1 MSKTSERPTEE
12 SQEDVEPTPLAPIDL
27 ARGYAT
33 LAFELHE
40 VLNKRLDGFEK
51 QLSEVRGIA
60 AFGVRRIEEIAAA
73 LNVPGPR
80 EAKP

>member
-1 MSKTSERPTEE
+1 VSKTSERPTEE
-12 SQEDVEPTPLAPIDL
+12 IESQDDVTPLAPIDL

-51 QLSEVRGIA
+51 ELSEIRGIA
-60 AFGVRRIEEIAAA
+60 AFGVRRIEEIAEA
-73 LNVPGPR
+73 LNVPVR
-80 EAKP
+80 VAKP